1 MDLVCASPTAHQFG
15 SVLGMRRLFAS
26 GSPSLVCQTSSSA
39 FYGEIVLDIV
49 WVLGGEILFPVSL
62 VLADA
67 PPKNKMKEGRIPLLH
82 SALDIRPFPLEKNR
96 LQEQKKQDLQEN
108 PHHSRYSPPK
118 KPNYIPQSLPI
129 EGGSHREPL
138 ANDLLR
144 ERIAKIGE
152 QSDLHKLYPSPPPY
166 KSFAELFQKRP
177 SPRSP
182 RPPVLLPNAST
193 YSTGKVNQKRVPEP
207 GVDWTPKRAPA
218 RTRIFLTIESPRPVP
233 ISARLW

>member
-1 MDLVCASPTAHQFG
+1 MDIVCASPCAHQFG
-15 SVLGMRRLFAS
+15 AVLGMRRLFAS

-62 VLADA
+62 IGTDA

-96 LQEQKKQDLQEN
+96 LQKQKKQDLQEN

-152 QSDLHKLYPSPPPY
+152 QSDLHKLHPSILFIKVLRSFF
-166 KSFAELFQKRP
+166 KSDRLP
-177 SPRSP
+177 V
-182 RPPVLLPNAST
+182 PPVPL
-193 YSTGKVNQKRVPEP
+193 VPP
-207 GVDWTPKRAPA
+207 FSSLTPAP
-218 RTRIFLTIESPRPVP
+218 TQPVK
-233 ISARLW
+233 